1 MEQNT
6 QANEYI
12 ALYRKYRPAVF
23 SDVYGQEHITDVL
36 KNEIMQQKVSHAYLF
51 CGSRGTGKTTCAKIL
66 SKAVNCE
73 NPQNGDPCGVC
84 ASCLAAKDSFDITEM
99 DAASNNG
106 VDYIRELR
114 EDVVYPPSELKKR
127 VFIIDEVHM
136 LSIGAFNA
144 LLKTLE
150 EPPSHAL
157 FILAT
162 TEVNKLPATILSR
175 CKRFDFNR
183 IPPETIAKALK
194 VIAQKENIRLSD
206 GAVMLISK
214 LAAGAMRDA
223 LSMLELFAKNKPEI
237 SREQAAEILGVVGRG
252 ACISLVESIGS
263 SDTEGTL
270 QTVAE
275 LYQKSKDMA
284 VLCDELSGILRDML
298 IVKYTNNP
306 EKYIE
311 EDQQSVEELKQ
322 VCAKFSKEKILYC
335 IEVAQTAQNR
345 INAANF
351 SSRAIFETAVMKMCD
366 MRLVTTVE
374 ALNARIAALEQKLE
388 GAVINGSPL
397 KAEVVEDPKELEKVE
412 EILKQ
417 QKNNDLPNTPA
428 ESENAEPA
436 KKTKQNKSSQVSDIN
451 CYGDF
456 AEAVGLVDPML
467 FSFISDGFAKLVD
480 NTAVLFVGSIAM
492 LMINTDKQKNVL
504 ATCLSKVLGKD
515 VKIILKNKDM
525 VKDKEKISLEDLKE

>member
-263 SDTEGTL
+263 SDTEGAL

-397 KAEVVEDPKELEKVE
+397 KAEVVEDPKELEKIE